1 MSVMIQKRCKLFLAS
16 FLLKITGRQTIID
29 KVHFISYFE
38 SKGSCALGASSE
50 YLIEGG
56 TDIVNGCYERQPQ
69 TNKNDFHPAS
79 KYPIYRKT
87 SGQLMFLMLENAP
100 RAHWIISND
109 FEGKDVRLRKM

>member
-1 MSVMIQKRCKLFLAS
+1 M
-16 FLLKITGRQTIID
+16 ID

-56 TDIVNGCYERQPQ
+56 TDIVNGCYERLLQ

-79 KYPIYRKT
+79 SDLPIYKKT
-87 SGQLMFLMLENAP
+87 SGQVMYLMLENSDH
-100 RAHWIISND
+100 AHWIISND
-109 FEGKDVRLRKM
+109 FGGENVRLRRM